1 MIIEY
6 LMKMGTEN
14 NEDYEKKVMKRLK
27 ASYGVGVLGILT
39 IVFALIFKNYIAN
52 DFLRGFYSG
61 IGFGLIAAALSI
73 GRRLKKLLNDKVK
86 LQEKKIEENDERNI
100 FIITRTAYLS
110 FIVSLIVIYLAFIV
124 SGLFNL
130 TVFLTLFVIIIFMI
144 LTLILVYT
152 FLKRKY

>member
-1 MIIEY
+1 
-6 LMKMGTEN
+6 
-14 NEDYEKKVMKRLK
+14 MKRLK

-39 IVFALIFKNYIAN
+39 IVFALIFKNCIAN

-110 FIVSLIVIYLAFIV
+110 FIISLIVIYLAFIV

>member
-27 ASYGVGVLGILT
+27 ATYGVAVLGILT

-61 IGFGLIAAALSI
+61 IGLGLIAAALSI
-73 GRRLKKLLNDKVK
+73 GGRLKKLLNDKVK

-110 FIVSLIVIYLAFIV
+110 FIISLVVIYLAFIV